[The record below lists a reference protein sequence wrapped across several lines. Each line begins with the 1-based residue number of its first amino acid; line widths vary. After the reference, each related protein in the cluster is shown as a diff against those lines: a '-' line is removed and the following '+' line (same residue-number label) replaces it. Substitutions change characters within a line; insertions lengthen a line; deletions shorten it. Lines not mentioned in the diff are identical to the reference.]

1 MDEQFKDM
9 KHGQKALALEDKKG
23 SYTSCQR

>member
-9 KHGQKALALEDKKG
+9 KHGQKALALKDKKE
-23 SYTSCQR
+23 QLHKLRR